1 MKYSNGSMDVKVEMI
16 PTGPRQLNA
25 MYNALTELRNS
36 KRYTKEEQHEIDKIQ
51 REMEITEPLYY
62 GACGPNYIKK

>member
-1 MKYSNGSMDVKVEMI
+1 MKYGNGSMDVKVEMI
-16 PTGPRQLNA
+16 PAVRNA
-25 MYNALTELRNS
+25 MCNALAEFGNS
-36 KRYTKEEQHEIDKIQ
+36 KFKHNKEKQVEINKLQ